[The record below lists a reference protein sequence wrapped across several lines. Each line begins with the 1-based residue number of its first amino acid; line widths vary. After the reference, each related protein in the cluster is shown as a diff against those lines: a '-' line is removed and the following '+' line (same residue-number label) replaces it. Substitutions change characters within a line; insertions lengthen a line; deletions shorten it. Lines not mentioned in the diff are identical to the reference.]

1 MHDRRNNM
9 LSILIILAAW
19 AIALA
24 LAWGVFSKYRH
35 LL

>member
-1 MHDRRNNM
+1 
-9 LSILIILAAW
+9 LIILAAW